1 MESSSRS
8 RSHAGSIE
16 ENTMAII
23 DAAGAK
29 DTQDTNDDRMA
40 FLEAVR
46 ASSIVPETGTAPT
59 NKMFEAIFQILK
71 VGKSLELIMA
81 SYQLLNELDKCFPRA
96 YLSNVDK
103 SNSSCTALLEPVVV
117 KEAWSPFSLGSDA
130 TCGERQTAN
139 KNSGGPL
146 DSSGFHL
153 LIQNIVKVTDE
164 MNSQALNIKLELRSE
179 IQDNQLDRV
188 EQLKWEYWLQAS
200 DAVSLGNMFLFQ
212 YLVNVLEGDFLPRNS
227 MYKAIHCCISETMNW
242 TLLRESL
249 INMLLGSRKISYKGF
264 IKDCLSLISRLCHVY
279 AGFSHDPSCEEN
291 SAGKQH
297 EKCDTAVAIAFLEVK
312 NCTCISVQ
320 KLLVLVRFI
329 MELDMSKKKADM
341 QGHTTRA
348 DGVRTPLVE
357 IIIDELTYNED
368 ILSPFLQVFNE
379 PKWKLEIALQYFW
392 KYISKPSVRTRRSNG
407 PTEDATFGGLLKY
420 FSNNTNTKN
429 VIRKIGTEVAQL
441 LLAHAFQAC
450 GDFAIRKR
458 SSIYSGNHP
467 LNKMSSET
475 VTSSV
480 H

>member
-46 ASSIVPETGTAPT
+46 ASSIVPESGTAPT
-59 NKMFEAIFQILK
+59 NKMLEAIFQILK

-130 TCGERQTAN
+130 TCGERKTAN

-164 MNSQALNIKLELRSE
+164 MNSQALNI
-179 IQDNQLDRV
+179 Q
-188 EQLKWEYWLQAS
+188 
-200 DAVSLGNMFLFQ
+200 SLGNMFLFQ

-227 MYKAIHCCISETMNW
+227 MYKETLNW

-249 INMLLGSRKISYKGF
+249 INMLLGSRKISYKGL

-320 KLLVLVRFI
+320 KLLVLI

-441 LLAHAFQAC
+441 LLAHAFQAYL
-450 GDFAIRKR
+450 
-458 SSIYSGNHP
+458 S
-467 LNKMSSET
+467 LSSEQQS
-475 VTSSV
+475 VKGISNSKEDASISSLEICKNMISAFNSFRGKDGHV
-480 H
+480 EILPLGKEALFTAATILSTK

>member
-1 MESSSRS
+1 MQIWWKS
-8 RSHAGSIE
+8 
-16 ENTMAII
+16 
-23 DAAGAK
+23 
-29 DTQDTNDDRMA
+29 
-40 FLEAVR
+40 
-46 ASSIVPETGTAPT
+46 
-59 NKMFEAIFQILK
+59 KMFEAIFQILK

-164 MNSQALNIKLELRSE
+164 MNSQALNIK
-179 IQDNQLDRV
+179 
-188 EQLKWEYWLQAS
+188 
-200 DAVSLGNMFLFQ
+200 SLGNMFVFQ

-227 MYKAIHCCISETMNW
+227 MYKETMNW

-249 INMLLGSRKISYKGF
+249 INMLL
-264 IKDCLSLISRLCHVY
+264 
-279 AGFSHDPSCEEN
+279 
-291 SAGKQH
+291 
-297 EKCDTAVAIAFLEVK
+297 
-312 NCTCISVQ
+312 
-320 KLLVLVRFI
+320 I

-392 KYISKPSVRTRRSNG
+392 KYIGKPSVRTRRSNG

-429 VIRKIGTEVAQL
+429 IIRKIGTEVAQL
-441 LLAHAFQAC
+441 LLAHAFQAYL
-450 GDFAIRKR
+450 
-458 SSIYSGNHP
+458 S
-467 LNKMSSET
+467 LSSEQQS
-475 VTSSV
+475 VKGISNSKEDASISSLEICKNMISAFNSFRGKDG
-480 H
+480 HMEILPLGKEALFTAATILSTK

>member
-46 ASSIVPETGTAPT
+46 ASSIVPESGTAPT

-130 TCGERQTAN
+130 TCGERKTAN

-164 MNSQALNIKLELRSE
+164 MNSQALNIK
-179 IQDNQLDRV
+179 
-188 EQLKWEYWLQAS
+188 
-200 DAVSLGNMFLFQ
+200 SLGNMFLFQ

-227 MYKAIHCCISETMNW
+227 MYKETMNW

-249 INMLLGSRKISYKGF
+249 INMLLGSRKISYKGL
-264 IKDCLSLISRLCHVY
+264 IKDRLSLNSRLCHVY

-320 KLLVLVRFI
+320 KLLVLI

-420 FSNNTNTKN
+420 FSNITNTKN

-441 LLAHAFQAC
+441 LLAHAFQAYL
-450 GDFAIRKR
+450 
-458 SSIYSGNHP
+458 S
-467 LNKMSSET
+467 LSSEQQS
-475 VTSSV
+475 VKGNSNSKEDASISSLEICKNMISAFNSFRGKDGHV
-480 H
+480 EILPLGKEALFTAATILSTK

>member
-46 ASSIVPETGTAPT
+46 ASSIVPESGTAPT
-59 NKMFEAIFQILK
+59 NKMLEAIFQILK

-130 TCGERQTAN
+130 TCGERKTAN

-164 MNSQALNIKLELRSE
+164 MNSQALNIK
-179 IQDNQLDRV
+179 
-188 EQLKWEYWLQAS
+188 
-200 DAVSLGNMFLFQ
+200 SLGNMFLFQ

-227 MYKAIHCCISETMNW
+227 MYKETLNW

-249 INMLLGSRKISYKGF
+249 INMLLGSRKISYKGL

-320 KLLVLVRFI
+320 KLLVLI

-441 LLAHAFQAC
+441 LLAHAFQAYL
-450 GDFAIRKR
+450 
-458 SSIYSGNHP
+458 S
-467 LNKMSSET
+467 LSSEQQS
-475 VTSSV
+475 VKGISNSKEDASISSLEICKNMISAFNSFRGKDGHV
-480 H
+480 EILPLGKEALFTAATILSTK

>member
-164 MNSQALNIKLELRSE
+164 MNSQALNIK
-179 IQDNQLDRV
+179 
-188 EQLKWEYWLQAS
+188 
-200 DAVSLGNMFLFQ
+200 SLGNMFLFQ

-227 MYKAIHCCISETMNW
+227 MYKETMNW

-320 KLLVLVRFI
+320 KLLVLI

-441 LLAHAFQAC
+441 LLAHAFQAYL
-450 GDFAIRKR
+450 
-458 SSIYSGNHP
+458 S
-467 LNKMSSET
+467 LSSEQQS
-475 VTSSV
+475 VKGISNSKEDASISSLEICKNMISAFNSFRGKDGHV
-480 H
+480 EILPLGKEALFTAATILSTK

>member
-46 ASSIVPETGTAPT
+46 ASSIVPESGTAPT

-164 MNSQALNIKLELRSE
+164 MNSQALNIK
-179 IQDNQLDRV
+179 
-188 EQLKWEYWLQAS
+188 
-200 DAVSLGNMFLFQ
+200 SLGNMFLFQ

-227 MYKAIHCCISETMNW
+227 MYKETMNW

-320 KLLVLVRFI
+320 KLLVLI

-429 VIRKIGTEVAQL
+429 VIRKIGTKAYL
-441 LLAHAFQAC
+441 SL
-450 GDFAIRKR
+450 
-458 SSIYSGNHP
+458 
-467 LNKMSSET
+467 SSEQQS
-475 VTSSV
+475 VKGISNSKEDASISSLEICKNIISAFNSFRGKDGHV
-480 H
+480 EILPLGKEALFTAATILSTK

>member
-46 ASSIVPETGTAPT
+46 ASSIVPESGTAPT

-164 MNSQALNIKLELRSE
+164 MNSQALNIK
-179 IQDNQLDRV
+179 
-188 EQLKWEYWLQAS
+188 
-200 DAVSLGNMFLFQ
+200 SLGNMFLFQ

-227 MYKAIHCCISETMNW
+227 MYKETMNW

-320 KLLVLVRFI
+320 KLLVLI

-429 VIRKIGTEVAQL
+429 VIRKIGTKVAQL
-441 LLAHAFQAC
+441 LLAHAFQAYL
-450 GDFAIRKR
+450 
-458 SSIYSGNHP
+458 S
-467 LNKMSSET
+467 LSSEQQS
-475 VTSSV
+475 VKGISNSKEDASISSLEICKNMISAFNSFRGKDGHV
-480 H
+480 EILPLGKEALFTAATILSTK

>member
-46 ASSIVPETGTAPT
+46 ASSIVPESGTAPT

-164 MNSQALNIKLELRSE
+164 MNSQALNIK
-179 IQDNQLDRV
+179 
-188 EQLKWEYWLQAS
+188 
-200 DAVSLGNMFLFQ
+200 SLGNMFLFQ

-227 MYKAIHCCISETMNW
+227 MYKETMNW

-320 KLLVLVRFI
+320 KLLVLI

-441 LLAHAFQAC
+441 LLAHAFQAYL
-450 GDFAIRKR
+450 
-458 SSIYSGNHP
+458 S
-467 LNKMSSET
+467 LSSEQQS
-475 VTSSV
+475 VKGISNSKEDASISSLEICKNIISAFNSFRGKDGHV
-480 H
+480 EILPLGKEALFTAATILSTK

>member
-46 ASSIVPETGTAPT
+46 ASSIVPESGTAPT
-59 NKMFEAIFQILK
+59 NKMLEAIFQILK

-103 SNSSCTALLEPVVV
+103 SNSSCAALLEPVVV

-130 TCGERQTAN
+130 TCGERKTAN

-164 MNSQALNIKLELRSE
+164 MNSQALNIK
-179 IQDNQLDRV
+179 
-188 EQLKWEYWLQAS
+188 
-200 DAVSLGNMFLFQ
+200 SLGNMFLFQ

-227 MYKAIHCCISETMNW
+227 MYKETMNW

-249 INMLLGSRKISYKGF
+249 INMLLGSRKISYKGL
-264 IKDCLSLISRLCHVY
+264 IKDCLSLISRLCRVY

-320 KLLVLVRFI
+320 KLLVLI
-329 MELDMSKKKADM
+329 MELDMSKKEADM

-441 LLAHAFQAC
+441 LLAHAFQAYL
-450 GDFAIRKR
+450 
-458 SSIYSGNHP
+458 S
-467 LNKMSSET
+467 LSSEQQS
-475 VTSSV
+475 VKGNSNSKEDASISSLEICKNMISAFNSFRGKDGHV
-480 H
+480 EILPLGKEALFTAATILSTK

>member
-46 ASSIVPETGTAPT
+46 ASSIVPESGTAPT

-164 MNSQALNIKLELRSE
+164 MNSQALNIK
-179 IQDNQLDRV
+179 
-188 EQLKWEYWLQAS
+188 
-200 DAVSLGNMFLFQ
+200 SLGNMFLFQ

-227 MYKAIHCCISETMNW
+227 MYKETMNW

-320 KLLVLVRFI
+320 KLLVLI

-429 VIRKIGTEVAQL
+429 VIRKIGTKVAQL
-441 LLAHAFQAC
+441 LLAHAFQAYL
-450 GDFAIRKR
+450 
-458 SSIYSGNHP
+458 S
-467 LNKMSSET
+467 LSSEQQS
-475 VTSSV
+475 VKGISNSKEDASISSLEICKNIISAFNSFRGKDGHV
-480 H
+480 EILPLGKEALFTAATILSTK

>member
-164 MNSQALNIKLELRSE
+164 MNSQALNIK
-179 IQDNQLDRV
+179 
-188 EQLKWEYWLQAS
+188 
-200 DAVSLGNMFLFQ
+200 SLGNMFLFQ

-227 MYKAIHCCISETMNW
+227 MYKETMNW

-320 KLLVLVRFI
+320 KLLVLI

-441 LLAHAFQAC
+441 LLAHAFQAYL
-450 GDFAIRKR
+450 
-458 SSIYSGNHP
+458 S
-467 LNKMSSET
+467 LSSEQQS
-475 VTSSV
+475 VKGISNSKEDASISSLEICKNIISAFNSFRGKDGHV
-480 H
+480 EILPLGKEALFTAATILSTK

>member
-164 MNSQALNIKLELRSE
+164 MNSQALNIK
-179 IQDNQLDRV
+179 
-188 EQLKWEYWLQAS
+188 
-200 DAVSLGNMFLFQ
+200 SLGNMFLFQ

-227 MYKAIHCCISETMNW
+227 MYKETMNW

-320 KLLVLVRFI
+320 KLLVLI

-392 KYISKPSVRTRRSNG
+392 KYISKPSVRTRSSNG

-429 VIRKIGTEVAQL
+429 IIRKIGTEVAQL
-441 LLAHAFQAC
+441 LLAHAFQAYL
-450 GDFAIRKR
+450 
-458 SSIYSGNHP
+458 S
-467 LNKMSSET
+467 LSSEQQS
-475 VTSSV
+475 VKGISNSKEDASISSLEICKNMISAFNSFRGKDGHV
-480 H
+480 EILPLGKEALFTAATILSTK